1 MEFIQKICGRL
12 KMKNNYNFNEIVK
25 HFKFEG
31 KFIEANS
38 YGQGHINDTFEVRF
52 KKEDGKIRRYIMQR
66 INTTIFKTPE
76 KLMDNIENVTEHIK
90 KKISEE
96 DGNCER
102 ETLNLVRALD
112 EKAFY
117 KSEEG
122 DYWRSYIFIEGAQTY
137 QVVENLNHFY
147 NSGKALGKFQQL
159 LSDFPADKL
168 YETIPNFHN
177 TEKRFEDF
185 MNSVKKNTAG
195 RLDKVASEVEF
206 VMKRYDDT
214 KVLTNLVKEGMLPL
228 RVTHNDTKFNNVMI
242 DDVTN
247 EGICVI
253 DLDTVMPGLSLY
265 DFGDSIRSG
274 ANPAEE
280 DETDL
285 SKVWMELELFEA
297 FTKGFLE
304 TAGKYLTRTEI
315 EYLPFSAKLM
325 TFECGMRF
333 LADYLDGDVYF
344 KVHREHHNLDRA
356 RTQFKMVAD
365 MESKLEE
372 MKTIIAKYI
381 VMK

>member
-1 MEFIQKICGRL
+1 MME
-12 KMKNNYNFNEIVK
+12 NNYNLNEIVS
-25 HFKFEG
+25 HFNFEG
-31 KFIEANS
+31 EFIEANR
-38 YGQGHINDTFEVRF
+38 YGQGHINDTFEVRLR
-52 KKEDGKIRRYIMQR
+52 KQDGNIHRYIMQK
-66 INTTIFKTPE
+66 INTLIFKTPV
-76 KLMDNIENVTEHIK
+76 KLMENVENVTEHLK
-90 KKISEE
+90 KKICEAG
-96 DGNCER
+96 GNIER
-102 ETLNLVRALD
+102 ETLNLVKTID
-112 EKAFY
+112 GKGFF

-122 DYWRSYIFIEGAQTY
+122 QYWRSYIFIEGAKTY

-168 YETIPNFHN
+168 HETIPNFHN

-185 MNSVKKNTAG
+185 MGAVNRNTAG
-195 RLDKVASEVEF
+195 RLDEVTAEVEF
-206 VMKRYDDT
+206 VIERESKT
-214 KVLTNLVKEGMLPL
+214 KILANLIKEGKLPL

-242 DDVTN
+242 DDLTG

-297 FTKGFLE
+297 FTKGFLQ
-304 TAGKYLTRTEI
+304 TAGKSLTKTEI

-365 MESKLEE
+365 MECKFEE
-372 MKTIIAKYI
+372 MKAIVAKHI